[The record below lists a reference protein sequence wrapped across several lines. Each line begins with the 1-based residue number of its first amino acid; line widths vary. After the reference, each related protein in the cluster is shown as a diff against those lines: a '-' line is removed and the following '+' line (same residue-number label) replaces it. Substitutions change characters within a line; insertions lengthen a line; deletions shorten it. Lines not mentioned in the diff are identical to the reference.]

1 MNSILSV
8 IQLVVGLAPAI
19 KGIYDAATSNAGVVD
34 EIKKLSAPLATL
46 LQQIGQEFFPKA
58 NPTIAIVGGLVAA
71 FDPNTTK
78 WLQGS
83 LNTLL
88 ALNPPLV
95 VDGQYGP
102 KTKAAVEQM
111 QAKLGL
117 TVDGLAGK
125 LTQATIDAAIAKLPT
140 LVDAKK

>member
-1 MNSILSV
+1 LI
-8 IQLVVGLAPAI
+8 
-19 KGIYDAATSNAGVVD
+19 
-34 EIKKLSAPLATL
+34 
-46 LQQIGQEFFPKA
+46 
-58 NPTIAIVGGLVAA
+58 AA

-78 WLQGS
+78 WLQGA

-88 ALNPPLV
+88 ALNPPLA

-117 TVDGLAGK
+117 VVDGLAGK
-125 LTQATIDAAIAKLPT
+125 LTQAAIDAALAKLP
-140 LVDAKK
+140 VIK